1 MSTELVAG
9 THVRARITSQGQITV
24 PKVVREA
31 LGARPGDDIVFL
43 ARGDEIVVEVRTR
56 PSVLDFA
63 GIAADAA
70 SRVPGTAEELDAVID
85 RGMSEAAIAR
95 ATRR

>member
-1 MSTELVAG
+1 M
-9 THVRARITSQGQITV
+9 
-24 PKVVREA
+24 REA

-43 ARGDEIVVEVRTR
+43 VRGNEIVVEVRTR

-85 RGMSEAAIAR
+85 HGMSEAVIAR
-95 ATRR
+95 ATPR